1 MSEECP
7 YCHNPVKITW
17 NFCRKCGARL
27 EHEPEQEQIDP
38 IKEEVAVEDPTSPT
52 GVIYESMQP
61 VEETKEEKEE
71 EKKELTDDE
80 LVARISDIIVSR
92 ETYNSLLKKKKE
104 LNNEISVLLDRVKN
118 KLIPKEEA
126 LPKIKQLKEEV
137 AEVTSK
143 EKEFENFEAILPIE
157 EIIED
162 RNNERLKLKKLKSLK
177 GDKALSAS
185 TLAEMENKYKN
196 NIEKLNLKLNIEL
209 AKMRKTFDAVG
220 RKLKS
225 LQKELEVLYIKSQTG
240 EISES
245 EYEREKKRIS
255 AELNKMKKVSNTVA
269 AILAEAR

>member
-162 RNNERLKLKKLKSLK
+162 RNNERLKLKKLKSQK
-177 GDKALSAS
+177 RDKALSAS
-185 TLAEMENKYKN
+185 TLAE
-196 NIEKLNLKLNIEL
+196 
-209 AKMRKTFDAVG
+209 
-220 RKLKS
+220 
-225 LQKELEVLYIKSQTG
+225 
-240 EISES
+240 
-245 EYEREKKRIS
+245 
-255 AELNKMKKVSNTVA
+255 
-269 AILAEAR
+269 